1 MVTVMRLPW
10 LLLALTL
17 FACRGKESDSEPSP
31 VVSATPSAAVSVPL
45 DRLAPGELAPG
56 KSQVFGFDIPK
67 EMEIKSRGIDR
78 VVLEGEVDANAVVTY
93 VRDRVIVSHVEL
105 GAGRTIFP
113 QARIRQGA
121 PDRVYQLEVVPIRR
135 LTQLVI
141 EDVTPKPDPG
151 NLSQEERWK
160 RAGRGPDGKPI
171 RDDLLK

>member
-1 MVTVMRLPW
+1 MRPSW
-10 LLLALTL
+10 VLLALAL
-17 FACRGKESDSEPSP
+17 SACRSKESDPEPLPAS
-31 VVSATPSAAVSVPL
+31 SAPPPAASVPV

-93 VRDRVIVSHVEL
+93 VRDRVVVSHVEL

-113 QARIRQGA
+113 RARIRQGA

-141 EDVTPKPDPG
+141 QDVTPQPDPG
-151 NLSQEERWK
+151 NLSQEERWR